1 MELVYLWIEKY
12 KNIKEQGFNFSLRF
26 TCKYEND
33 IFTIHRKEPKPITV
47 FPENINITAIVGEN
61 GSGKSSLFKSILQS
75 IKYPVKPTNPSGT
88 IQPDLHIDGLI
99 PCFLIVE
106 IEEKLYYIN
115 NTKKD
120 ISFEDC
126 NEIQKN
132 KIGAYS
138 IYVNYML
145 DSLKDD
151 ASETWVDNYYY
162 RHDNY
167 ATPILLEPNKKN
179 NQIDLNTIDYLMA
192 QRFDWQFL
200 TGQTHEVIRK
210 FFHPTHVLI
219 NADTE
224 KLKSKLKKLRVGIRF
239 KHPIIGAL
247 TFKDAL
253 LENMTIEKLEV
264 IFEQFVQNSEKQ
276 IDEFFNNCN
285 YSAINKLYF
294 VLKILLN
301 EGLTNIPIWRQLVKM
316 ILDSNTQQD
325 ILMSLITIVD
335 TQGMQTIYNELEDLS
350 ELTFSTKDKLRYC
363 VRFQEIENT
372 IQKKNIIANIEI
384 IQKENTTQS
393 KRLLAYPMWITKT
406 YFEGDPT
413 KNGKSLDKLSSGEKT
428 YLKFLMMMAYEIE
441 QIRTKKD
448 DGGNKIYHT
457 MNFFLDEVEFSMHPN
472 WQKRLL
478 KNIVDLLKPID
489 LDFNIM
495 LASHSPFLLSDIPK
509 ENVIFLKDGKQDN
522 PDIPQTFG
530 ANIHTLLSHGF
541 FYERGADGRICE
553 RKKSIMPLNILIR
566 KNLQR
571 KK

>member
-1 MELVYLWIEKY
+1 
-12 KNIKEQGFNFSLRF
+12 
-26 TCKYEND
+26 
-33 IFTIHRKEPKPITV
+33 
-47 FPENINITAIVGEN
+47 
-61 GSGKSSLFKSILQS
+61 
-75 IKYPVKPTNPSGT
+75 
-88 IQPDLHIDGLI
+88 
-99 PCFLIVE
+99 
-106 IEEKLYYIN
+106 
-115 NTKKD
+115 
-120 ISFEDC
+120 
-126 NEIQKN
+126 
-132 KIGAYS
+132 
-138 IYVNYML
+138 
-145 DSLKDD
+145 
-151 ASETWVDNYYY
+151 
-162 RHDNY
+162 
-167 ATPILLEPNKKN
+167 
-179 NQIDLNTIDYLMA
+179 
-192 QRFDWQFL
+192 
-200 TGQTHEVIRK
+200 
-210 FFHPTHVLI
+210 
-219 NADTE
+219 
-224 KLKSKLKKLRVGIRF
+224 
-239 KHPIIGAL
+239 
-247 TFKDAL
+247 
-253 LENMTIEKLEV
+253 
-264 IFEQFVQNSEKQ
+264 
-276 IDEFFNNCN
+276 
-285 YSAINKLYF
+285 
-294 VLKILLN
+294 
-301 EGLTNIPIWRQLVKM
+301 M

-372 IQKKNIIANIEI
+372 IQKKDIIANIEI

-541 FYERGADGRICE
+541 FMKEGLMGEFAKEKINNAIKYLDKKKLTKKEIAYCE
-553 RKKSIMPLNILIR
+553 NIISIIGEPILKSTLQAMLFSKETKLEKLKRQKEELEKAIKLEKEKAKSNE
-566 KNLQR
+566 KN
-571 KK
+571 